1 MVPPLCFGCYASS
14 IPVFRAFSVMSSQF
28 CPGGR
33 READKKPRRPWA
45 APERAALFPKTGR
58 PGGSLGPVNMDQRR
72 SNAKRIRRSGARR
85 MGRGCPT
92 GGWAQREAGGGGRIK
107 VGLRR
112 FAAGIWARMGQS
124 AARFIDAAAWG
135 CAACAAH
142 SPGPRWRHNTPGCG
156 RKTSGGRRPPRP
168 AGQPRSALQS
178 FPCGCSSCCG
188 G

>member
-14 IPVFRAFSVMSSQF
+14 IPVFRAFSVMLSQF

-33 READKKPRRPWA
+33 READKKPQRPWA
-45 APERAALFPKTGR
+45 APERAAFFRKPDGR
-58 PGGSLGPVNMDQRR
+58 AALWVRSIWIRGGATQ
-72 SNAKRIRRSGARR
+72 NASAGA
-85 MGRGCPT
+85 GRGGWT
-92 GGWAQREAGGGGRIK
+92 GAAPQGDGHSGRLAGGRIK
-107 VGLRR
+107 VGLCR
-112 FAAGIWARMGQS
+112 FAAGIWARMGQA

-168 AGQPRSALQS
+168 AGQPRSAPQS